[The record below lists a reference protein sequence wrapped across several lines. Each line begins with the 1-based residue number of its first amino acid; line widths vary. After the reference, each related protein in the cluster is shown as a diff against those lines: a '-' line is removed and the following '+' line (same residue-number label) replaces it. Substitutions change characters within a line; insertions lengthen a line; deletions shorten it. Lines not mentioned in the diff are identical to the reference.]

1 MADKL
6 SVSQNRLEVSCW
18 RPYTACNSQRLHEE
32 NQLWFSN
39 SKYFLFIW
47 TKKHFTSEWY
57 QFHYKPWDWESCRE
71 KGWKIT
77 RIVSLDQLGSRRAM
91 QLLIFLSC
99 LSPRRVKKLQKFI
112 NSCLK
117 VGPSANFKHSKS
129 TYNWRE
135 LIVLGNVQNHNI
147 RSFGQNARSA
157 LLDRGTGA
165 IYDSCRFDI
174 GRFRAEPTNY
184 KFVYTRVMHLHIA
197 VPTITCTLRYA

>member
-1 MADKL
+1 MRRINYDSATVNI
-6 SVSQNRLEVSCW
+6 S
-18 RPYTACNSQRLHEE
+18 
-32 NQLWFSN
+32 
-39 SKYFLFIW
+39 FLFGQRNISLRNDIS
-47 TKKHFTSEWY
+47 FTTNHEIGSLAVRKVEI
-57 QFHYKPWDWESCRE
+57 
-71 KGWKIT
+71 KIT

-117 VGPSANFKHSKS
+117 VGHSANFKHSKS

-147 RSFGQNARSA
+147 RSFGHNARSA

-197 VPTITCTLRYA
+197 VPTITCTLR

>member
-1 MADKL
+1 MI
-6 SVSQNRLEVSCW
+6 SVSLQTMRLGVLPWE
-18 RPYTACNSQRLHEE
+18 RLKNHERRE
-32 NQLWFSN
+32 LG
-39 SKYFLFIW
+39 
-47 TKKHFTSEWY
+47 
-57 QFHYKPWDWESCRE
+57 PAWESQNNA
-71 KGWKIT
+71 IADLFVMFIAST
-77 RIVSLDQLGSRRAM
+77 I
-91 QLLIFLSC
+91 
-99 LSPRRVKKLQKFI
+99 RVKKLQKFI
-112 NSCLK
+112 NSYLK
-117 VGPSANFKHSKS
+117 VGHSANFKHSKS

-147 RSFGQNARSA
+147 RSFGHNARSA

>member
-117 VGPSANFKHSKS
+117 VGHSANFKHSKS
-129 TYNWRE
+129 TYNWRLNLSSWE
-135 LIVLGNVQNHNI
+135 MFKIITSEALDTMHAQLFLIAV
-147 RSFGQNARSA
+147 
-157 LLDRGTGA
+157 
-165 IYDSCRFDI
+165 DSCRFDI

-197 VPTITCTLRYA
+197 VPTITCTLR